1 MTIGSF
7 DPSTSFFF
15 IAGPCVVEGRE
26 MMMQVAQRLAEIREQ
41 LGANIILK
49 ASYRKANRTS
59 GGSFTGLGDEEAL
72 AMIAE
77 AGRAHQLPTLTDIHI
92 PDEAAMAAEF
102 VDVLQIPAFLCRQT
116 ELIEAAAATGK
127 VVNIKKGQ
135 FAAPEDMI
143 HAVEKGKNAG
153 NGNIMLCE
161 RGTSFGYHNLVVDM
175 RSLLIMRQAGVPIV
189 YDATHSLQLP
199 SASGTSGG
207 QPEYTVP
214 LARAAVAVGI
224 NGVFFETHPNP
235 PAALS
240 DATTQM
246 PLHQAEDFIRDCLRV
261 NEFVRSLG

>member
-1 MTIGSF
+1 MTIGTF
-7 DPSTSFFF
+7 DPATSFFF

-26 MMMQVAQRLAEIREQ
+26 MMMQVANRLAEIRDQ

-59 GGSFTGLGDEEAL
+59 GTSFTGLGDEEAL
-72 AMIAE
+72 NVIAE
-77 AGRAHQLPTLTDIHI
+77 AGRTFGFPTLTDIHL
-92 PDEAAMAAEF
+92 PDEAALAADF

-127 VVNIKKGQ
+127 VVHIKKGQ
-135 FAAPEDMI
+135 FAAPEDMV
-143 HAVEKGKNAG
+143 HAVEKGKRAG
-153 NGNIMLCE
+153 NNRMMLCE

-175 RSLLIMRQAGVPIV
+175 RSLLIMREAGVPIV

-199 SASGTSGG
+199 SSSVTSGG
-207 QPEYTVP
+207 QPEYTLP

-224 NGVFFETHPNP
+224 NGIFFETHPNP
-235 PAALS
+235 PMALS

-246 PLHQAEDFIRDCLRV
+246 PLHKAEGFIRDCLRV
-261 NEFVRSLG
+261 HEFVRSLG